1 MDRPG
6 ASIKSSLQ
14 RYPSQNLLMPRRE
27 RAKPIFYGVD
37 SFWPTLIDF
46 YSVDDDTRVLWSS
59 RAHRKTFHT
68 LHLAFSSDS
77 TWCIISWSIWS
88 ACFSAFGAALFLYG
102 SYNEI
107 AFDTAATATDG
118 DPNETPVPLELLHR
132 WIDLPYFLG
141 AASFFVAQLLTY
153 LEVIN
158 CCHDLERWLHEYVH
172 ADPPI
177 RKMKW
182 LGFSP
187 FRIDYWSALLHV
199 LGWFL
204 LLCARG
210 YVYHA
215 KMVVYGVVHLS
226 RGDPRIFWG
235 HWIPSLLGFF
245 SLSVGAYLAHVEV
258 IHRWFVCRLHKLEFW
273 VTGTNC
279 VSVGFLFMC
288 SVGQFIDP
296 FNLVFSDAGSMLM
309 FQIGAALALL
319 SAVLML
325 VEVYRL
331 HMPAK
336 HPVYGKL
343 ATPSTTTVY
352 GTV

>member
-1 MDRPG
+1 MDESG
-6 ASIKSSLQ
+6 ASTKAHLT
-14 RYPSQNLLMPRRE
+14 RYPSQTLLMPRRE

-46 YSVDDDTRVLWSS
+46 YSVHDDTRVLWSS

-77 TWCIISWSIWS
+77 TWVIISWSLWS
-88 ACFSAFGAALFLYG
+88 AWFSALGAGLFLYG
-102 SYNEI
+102 SYDETVF
-107 AFDTAATATDG
+107 AKAAAAANSDS
-118 DPNETPVPLELLHR
+118 NETPLPLDYLHR
-132 WIDLPYFLG
+132 WIDLPYFVG
-141 AASFFVAQLLTY
+141 ALSFFVAQLLTY

-187 FRIDYWSALLHV
+187 YRIDYWSALLHV

-204 LLCARG
+204 LVCARG
-210 YVYHA
+210 YIYRA
-215 KMVVYGVVHLS
+215 KVVYGVVHLS

-235 HWIPSLLGFF
+235 HWVPSLVGYFALT
-245 SLSVGAYLAHVEV
+245 VGAYLAHVEV
-258 IHRWFVCRLHKLEFW
+258 IHRWFVCRLQKLEFW

-279 VSVGFLFMC
+279 VAVIFLFMC
-288 SVGQFIDP
+288 SIGQFIDP
-296 FNLVFSDAGSMLM
+296 FNLVFSDEGTMNSFQVGATFALVSAILM
-309 FQIGAALALL
+309 
-319 SAVLML
+319 V
-325 VEVYRL
+325 VEVFRL
-331 HMPAK
+331 HLPMK
-336 HPVYGKL
+336 HPAYGKF
-343 ATPSTTTVY
+343 AAVTTTTHY
-352 GTV
+352 GTM